1 MDSVFEPQ
9 FEWLD
14 KVDSTNSYCMG
25 MANNGKPEGYAVAA
39 FYQEQGRGQRGNSWE
54 SEDGKNL
61 TFSLLLR
68 PTFLRVEEQF
78 LLSKVV
84 ALSIC
89 DWIKPHGETATIKW
103 PNDIYVGD
111 KKVAG
116 ILIENSFSSQVLD
129 LSVVGIGLN
138 LNQTNFS
145 TDIPN
150 PTSMMLLTNKQFRPE
165 IVLSELVASI
175 QARYYQLKHGQK
187 ELLPEDYLKS
197 LYKFQH
203 YFNYSSSEGKFK
215 AKIIGVQ
222 PTGKLILETDEGQ
235 QLSFGF
241 KEVSFEL

>member
-1 MDSVFEPQ
+1 MNSVFEPQ

-14 KVDSTNSYCMG
+14 RVDSTNSYCMR
-25 MANNGKPEGYAVAA
+25 MANNGKPEGYAVAS

-54 SEDGKNL
+54 SEEGKNL

-68 PTFLRVEEQF
+68 PTFIKVEEQF
-78 LLSKVV
+78 LLSKVI

-89 DWIKPHGETATIKW
+89 NWIQLQGKIAAIKW

-116 ILIENSFSSQVLD
+116 ILIENSFSSPVLEV
-129 LSVVGIGLN
+129 SVVGIGLN
-138 LNQTNFS
+138 LNQTNFTS
-145 TDIPN
+145 DIPN
-150 PTSMMLLTNKQFRPE
+150 PTSMMLLTDIQFRPE

-175 QARYYQLKHGQK
+175 QTRYHQLKHGRK
-187 ELLPEDYLKS
+187 EMLSDDYLKS

-222 PTGKLILETDEGQ
+222 PTGKLILETDKGQ